1 MSERK
6 NIEKE
11 IKLLEEEI
19 RLLESKRSR
28 SQAALIDALV
38 SRNDPSESEM
48 QFFRAFTAEINLK
61 REQLTK
67 LKKQL
72 EK

>member
-1 MSERK
+1 M
-6 NIEKE
+6 
-11 IKLLEEEI
+11 LEA
-19 RLLESKRSR
+19 KRSR
-28 SQAALIDALV
+28 SQAALVDALI

-48 QFFRAFTAEINLK
+48 QFFRVFTAEINLK

-72 EK
+72 DK